1 MIFWEIKSF
10 SNLFIVQKQSAH
22 STSLL
27 RLTNLT
33 NFHLEDGST
42 NDPEKAFFVS
52 NKEEA
57 NFPSDSNGSIIDKEE
72 TLLGN
77 LKSRFSF
84 HL

>member
-1 MIFWEIKSF
+1 M
-10 SNLFIVQKQSAH
+10 
-22 STSLL
+22 
-27 RLTNLT
+27 T
-33 NFHLEDGST
+33 NFHLEDGSI